1 MAITPLLG
9 FPMESLPRSV
19 SNPRLIPWLL
29 LALGLTC
36 TFWYWHHETTRDSD
50 LTRDQFHKLSAAL
63 RENARDR
70 LEMHADLSRVMA
82 AWFVSE
88 KEVTGRQWHTF
99 ASALTPRG
107 RHPGWLELAFVEP
120 VKESEREEFERE
132 MRRLL
137 ADPTFRVASD
147 EPRDTYFAVTYHHT
161 LEADH
166 VPFAPGHDLGTEKRR
181 RQTARQAADSGL
193 PLFSP
198 PFLRTGANNTA
209 RTELLR
215 LTPVYR
221 LGMPLTDTP
230 ERRHA
235 LLGWVTAAYDAGI
248 LFQDLFRQEP
258 NQIRVEL
265 FDGPSLRPSALIFDS
280 HSDLPTPPDDPDWT
294 LVMRS
299 GEEGI
304 GWTYRFTPGPLFSQF
319 HPKRG
324 SDIVLI
330 AGGLISLALG
340 FAGWSLSS
348 SRERALAQA
357 VAMTRAHRESEE
369 RLRRTV
375 LHAPIPIMIHAADGT
390 VILVNRR
397 WSDWSG
403 QALGEIS
410 TLNTWLE
417 RALLPEERASALAL
431 LDASFP
437 ADAPFK
443 EGELT
448 IVATSGEHRVWIVR
462 SRPMGAMNDPDGLI
476 ITMAMDITE
485 RKKAEATLLEAKL
498 EAEEANRA
506 KSEFL
511 ATMSHEIRTPMN
523 VIVGMAEVL
532 EETELTP
539 EQRRY
544 VGIFRKAGDNLLE
557 LINDILDLS
566 KVEAGRME
574 LELAPFALR
583 ESLQRILDIMGM
595 RAREKGLELTL
606 DIAPEV
612 PDRLQGDAKRL
623 RQILIN
629 LIGNAV
635 KFTPSGRISI
645 HVIRE
650 ETLGPGGLGFAV
662 QDTGIGIPKEKHASV
677 FEAFTQADA
686 STTRQFGGTGLGLAI
701 SRRLVD
707 LMGGRMTLESE
718 PGEGSTFRFS
728 AVFEVTE
735 PREDSPPPPC
745 PEGMHWN
752 RVRVLLVD
760 SRTESRLA
768 LMRMVAELGCEV
780 EPVPNL
786 SLAASAWRAARY
798 SGRSCRVVVLS
809 FGDQDN
815 EIVATVQRLRAELEQ
830 ITLPMVTITA
840 RMPEGDFSR
849 YPGLRVLTHPVKRE
863 AFWEALRAVLSAES
877 GDLARATP
885 SVLPTERALSILV
898 VDDSEDN
905 ILLVKAFLKKTSHQ
919 LSVAQNGEEAVTR
932 VTSGE
937 RFDLVL
943 MDVQM
948 PVMDGYAATRAIR
961 AWERTNGHAPVPVIA
976 LTAHAFAENERQT
989 LEAGCSEHLTKPI
1002 TKPRLL
1008 AAIERYAQG

>member
-1 MAITPLLG
+1 
-9 FPMESLPRSV
+9 MESLPKSV

-29 LALGLTC
+29 LALGLAC

-63 RENARDR
+63 LETARDR
-70 LEMHADLSRVMA
+70 LEVHADLSRVMA

-120 VKESEREEFERE
+120 VNETEREDFERE
-132 MRRLL
+132 TGQLL
-137 ADPTFRVASD
+137 ANPAYRIASD
-147 EPRDTYFAVTYHHT
+147 EPRDTYFAVTYHHS
-161 LEADH
+161 LETDH
-166 VPFAPGHDLGTEKRR
+166 TPFTPGHDIGTEKRR

-198 PFLRTGANNTA
+198 PFLRNGPNSTA

-221 LGMPLTDTP
+221 MGMPLTDTS

-235 LLGWVTAAYDAGI
+235 LLGWVAVVYDAGI
-248 LFQDLFRQEP
+248 LFQDLFRHEP

-265 FDGPSLRPSALIFDS
+265 FDGPSLRPTALIFDS
-280 HSDLPTPPDDPDWT
+280 HPDLPTPPDDPDWT
-294 LVMRS
+294 VVVRGS
-299 GEEGI
+299 EEGI
-304 GWTYRFTPGPLFSQF
+304 GWTYRFTPGPLFAQY

-410 TLNTWLE
+410 TLNAWLE
-417 RALLPEERASALAL
+417 RALLPADRESALTL

-437 ADAPFK
+437 VDAPFK

-448 IVATSGEHRVWIVR
+448 IVATSGEQRVWIVR
-462 SRPMGAMNDPDGLI
+462 SRPMGAMDDPDGLI

-532 EETELTP
+532 EETDLTP

-574 LELAPFALR
+574 LELAPFPLR
-583 ESLQRILDIMGM
+583 ESLQRIMDIMGM
-595 RAREKGLELTL
+595 RAREKGLDMTL
-606 DIAPEV
+606 DIAPDV
-612 PDRLQGDAKRL
+612 PDLLQGDAKRL

-635 KFTPSGRISI
+635 KFTPAGRISI

-650 ETLGPGGLGFAV
+650 ESLGVGGLGFAV
-662 QDTGIGIPKEKHASV
+662 QDTGIGIPKEKQTSV

-707 LMGGRMTLESE
+707 LMGGRMTLESA

-735 PREDSPPPPC
+735 PREDSPHPPC

-809 FGDQDN
+809 FG
-815 EIVATVQRLRAELEQ
+815 EHEKAGIETVQRLRGELEQ
-830 ITLPMVTITA
+830 STLPIIAITA
-840 RMPEGDFSR
+840 QPPEEETSQD
-849 YPGLRVLTHPVKRE
+849 PGLRILTHPVKRE
-863 AFWEALRAVLSAES
+863 ALWEALRAVLTAES
-877 GDLARATP
+877 NDASSHSTQDDPAR
-885 SVLPTERALSILV
+885 ERALTILV

-905 ILLVKAFLKKTSHQ
+905 ILLVKAFLKKTPHR

-961 AWERTNGHAPVPVIA
+961 AWERANGHAPIPVIA

-1008 AAIERYAQG
+1008 AAIDRYAQG